1 MIALDTNVVV
11 RYLVRDDPD
20 QASRADAVMDS
31 LTPSSPGFV
40 SSIVL
45 AELFWV
51 LTRSYRVAPR
61 EAAGHLAEFVGSD
74 DIVTENPAAVR
85 FAIAAVKDGA
95 DFADALV
102 AEAARSAGAHET
114 VTFDKRASAKLGFRL
129 L

>member
-20 QASRADAVMDS
+20 QAARADEVIDT

-45 AELFWV
+45 VELFWV

-61 EAAGHLAEFVGSD
+61 AVARHLEEFVGSD
-74 DIVTENPAAVR
+74 DIVAENPSGVR
-85 FAIAAVKDGA
+85 FATAAVKGGA

-102 AEAARSAGAHET
+102 AEAARRAGAHET
-114 VTFDKRASAKLGFRL
+114 VTFDKRASSKLGFRL